1 MDKLYAIKIRQS
13 DGTYGA
19 AIPVSVLAENVDWN
33 STLSLVDILGQVDT
47 SESIQDQINNLKNT
61 RATQASVNALDQKVD
76 NAVEY
81 ITHNSESYKEI
92 INTVDSTYNISL
104 FGYAVGKTVTISA
117 LRENNHVASSG
128 WTTIATIPTTY
139 APVTNLTIYCT
150 DGASNRLIFRV
161 TVEGK
166 IMIYSIPD
174 QQIACVL
181 TYAIK

>member
-1 MDKLYAIKIRQS
+1 MDKLYAIKIKQS

-81 ITHNSESYKEI
+81 ITHSSEVADARIGYDGTVYQSLGRAIRTQITDIK
-92 INTVDSTYNISL
+92 INM
-104 FGYAVGKTVTISA
+104 GYISA
-117 LRENNHVASSG
+117 NEEIYFNNMEVNNG
-128 WTTIATIPTTY
+128 
-139 APVTNLTIYCT
+139 
-150 DGASNRLIFRV
+150 
-161 TVEGK
+161 
-166 IMIYSIPD
+166 
-174 QQIACVL
+174 
-181 TYAIK
+181 

>member
-47 SESIQDQINNLKNT
+47 SASIQDQINSLKNT

-81 ITHNSESYKEI
+81 ITHNSEIADAREGADGTEYNSLKERLD
-92 INTVDSTYNISL
+92 TEYNKLNNEVIKM
-104 FGYAVGKTVTISA
+104 GYTLTD
-117 LRENNHVASSG
+117 E
-128 WTTIATIPTTY
+128 
-139 APVTNLTIYCT
+139 TIYFYK
-150 DGASNRLIFRV
+150 GGI
-161 TVEGK
+161 
-166 IMIYSIPD
+166 
-174 QQIACVL
+174 
-181 TYAIK
+181 